1 MSIRFRK
8 TINLGGGLKLNLNKK
23 SAGLSFGGK
32 GARFSVNSDGR
43 KTTSVGIPGTG
54 IYWTKSSE
62 GKSSLTPLN
71 IITLVLLF
79 PFIILYWIV
88 QLILWPFKKLF
99 GSLKNNKF
107 FKVFIPIL
115 IILVILAFGLLFIDK
130 IKITIGNEIR
140 YLSLSSDIL
149 WIEENS
155 TTCYDDSLTY
165 LKDKGITIKDF
176 ELDKV
181 GFLWY
186 HRLIFEEG
194 NLCDYEFYINE
205 KDFLYLITKGEIIY
219 NDDNIDLSKM
229 IKGKEAKVG
238 NTRYPWK
245 DDYKYIQYKVDDK
258 YYELYITERDDLLV
272 IQIGNSDEG
281 PKYIA
286 YK

>member
-8 TINLGGGLKLNLNKK
+8 SINLGGGLRLNLNKK

-79 PFIILYWIV
+79 PFIILYWIF
-88 QLILWPFKKLF
+88 QLIALPFKKLF
-99 GSLKNNKF
+99 GSLKKNKF
-107 FKVFIPIL
+107 FKVFITIL
-115 IILVILAFGLLFIDK
+115 IVVLVVVFGLLFIDK
-130 IKITIGNEIR
+130 VKITVGNEIR
-140 YLSLSSDIL
+140 YISLSDDYSWLD
-149 WIEENS
+149 ENS
-155 TTCYDDSLTY
+155 ITCYDESYTY
-165 LKDKGITIKDF
+165 LKDRDISINGFDSK
-176 ELDKV
+176 KV
-181 GFLWY
+181 WFLWY
-186 HRLIFEEG
+186 HRLTFKEG
-194 NLCDYEFYINE
+194 NVCDYEFYLEE
-205 KDFLYLITKGEIIY
+205 KDFLYMITKGEIVE
-219 NDDNIDLSKM
+219 NDSKLDLSKM
-229 IKGKEAKVG
+229 IKGKEAIVG
-238 NTRYPWK
+238 NTRYPWE
-245 DDYKYIQYKVDDK
+245 DDYKYIGLKIDGEYKEIYV
-258 YYELYITERDDLLV
+258 TEREDMLV